1 MRIPAVVRALA
12 VLLTA
17 LLAVPFLPPLVG
29 GAEPGA
35 SAPAVVPATGDY
47 YLVDLPAEGA
57 TGLRDAG
64 LAVVEAY
71 ESFALVRDPR
81 GLAASLR
88 ETGPGLVPRG
98 APTRGAGPTE
108 AGVISFAEGDGF
120 GVVRARVPAALLP
133 AITRLRAVEY
143 IEPIYELRL
152 ANADTQWVHQSNQS
166 GVRTEWGVG
175 LDGSG
180 QIIGIADTGLDFD
193 NEQFRQNNSAA
204 QGDLDIK
211 LGGDPR
217 PSRS

>member
-88 ETGPGLVPRG
+88 ETGTVLVPADDLFTITLNGITFDVRQG
-98 APTRGAGPTE
+98 GP
-108 AGVISFAEGDGF
+108 I
-120 GVVRARVPAALLP
+120 LP
-133 AITRLRAVEY
+133 EEDRKSTRL
-143 IEPIYELRL
+143 
-152 ANADTQWVHQSNQS
+152 
-166 GVRTEWGVG
+166 
-175 LDGSG
+175 
-180 QIIGIADTGLDFD
+180 
-193 NEQFRQNNSAA
+193 NSSH
-204 QGDLDIK
+204 GY
-211 LGGDPR
+211 
-217 PSRS
+217 